1 MDNGVSEEFGKYV
14 LLEQI
19 GQGGMAEVFLAKQ
32 VGVEGFE
39 KFAVIKRIR
48 PQFSQDASFVEMFLN
63 EAKLAARLSHS
74 NIVQIYELG
83 AIEDSYFIAMEYI
96 AGRDMSAV
104 IPKARE
110 AGIDFPFEYAL
121 RVASNVCEGLYYAH
135 NLTDANWQPLHIVHR
150 DISPENIRIGWNG
163 VVKILDFGI
172 AKAATQLNETRAG
185 EVKGKLGYMSP
196 EQVLGKPLDNR
207 SDIFS
212 LGVVLYE
219 WITGI
224 RLFAGDNELSIMKNI
239 VDGHI
244 YPPSYF
250 KDDLPEAVENI
261 VMKALEKDREK
272 RYQSAFEMQLDIENF
287 LASHV
292 FTPSNIH
299 LSNFI
304 NQLFKE
310 EIEAEKERLAGYNQ
324 LVAENAEPL
333 PVISTQ
339 TGTVTTGKKMALA
352 QSGSFAQVSSPTQKT
367 NLFNSVSGVIRQNPQ
382 EGEMDVIAHLDKET
396 AARLRAL
403 SARTGIAIGPLV
415 TDMIM
420 NITRYLPEE

>member
-1 MDNGVSEEFGKYV
+1 MDGVVSEQFGKYA

-39 KFAVIKRIR
+39 KFTVIKRIR
-48 PQFSQDASFVEMFLN
+48 PQFSQDANFVEMFLN
-63 EAKLAARLSHS
+63 EAKLAARLNHS

-83 AIEDSYFIAMEYI
+83 AIENSYFISMEYI

-104 IPKARE
+104 IPKAK
-110 AGIDFPFEYAL
+110 ASGIEFPFEYAL

-163 VVKILDFGI
+163 MVKILDFGI

-185 EVKGKLGYMSP
+185 EIKGKLGYMSP

-224 RLFAGDNELSIMKNI
+224 RLFAGDNELAIMKSI

-310 EIEAEKERLAGYNQ
+310 EIEAEKERLSHYNQ
-324 LVAENAEPL
+324 LQADGEL
-333 PVISTQ
+333 PMVEITTQ
-339 TGTVTTGKKMALA
+339 AVSHTTGKKIALS
-352 QSGSFAQVSSPTQKT
+352 QSGSFVPVSSPTQKT
-367 NLFNSVSGVIRQNPQ
+367 NVFNAASGVLHKSQA

-396 AARLRAL
+396 AGRLRAL
-403 SARTGIAIGPLV
+403 SNRTGIGIGPLV
-415 TDMIM
+415 TDMIQS
-420 NITRYLPEE
+420 ITRYLPEE